1 MYLEFFKPTLLISL
15 HLPYL
20 QPNFNSTTLLTSPT
34 IFNLLT
40 LNKTLWML
48 IFGGS
53 CQHLT
58 FDTAVDTNLTLH
70 IPFSVI
76 CETTFFPL
84 KFSPT
89 L

>member
-1 MYLEFFKPTLLISL
+1 MYLEFFTPALLISL
-15 HLPYL
+15 HLLYL
-20 QPNFNSTTLLTSPT
+20 QPNFKGTTLLTSPT
-34 IFNLLT
+34 TFNVLT

-70 IPFSVI
+70 IQVVI